1 MLAIGLPLLW
11 QECSPALWCDFST
24 LRWQNADCWRQS
36 PSFVLTL
43 SDRGL
48 QCSPLCCSV
57 LATTTTTAPVNGL
70 FSRTVWVSRYQ
81 NCRTSMDINEARD
94 DRVLGCSGISWTI
107 CKKTTCTSFLSDNYT
122 NPSSL
127 NFLQAG
133 CSSWC
138 PTNSV
143 KTLKAQFWTHSN
155 NSHSFLYTVN
165 MPITEFLNLYG

>member
-11 QECSPALWCDFST
+11 QECSPALWCDFLT

-94 DRVLGCSGISWTI
+94 DRVLEWQLDNVQKQSAPRSGQI
-107 CKKTTCTSFLSDNYT
+107 TTPTPHHSSFTGRMLFLTPNQQCQSTKGKWNRQINYT
-122 NPSSL
+122 KRN
-127 NFLQAG
+127 
-133 CSSWC
+133 
-138 PTNSV
+138 
-143 KTLKAQFWTHSN
+143 
-155 NSHSFLYTVN
+155 
-165 MPITEFLNLYG
+165 ITKSRERKMQLLE